1 MSTGGTMLSDLGD
14 ATPVAGDG
22 DLVKRI
28 LADLNTTESPMNPV
42 VQGGRPVASMPPPG
56 SNGRMISA
64 PNPNTTYPLAMDPA
78 TATAH
83 MIGKDYPSAADFA
96 SMMGGPA
103 AYAGAMPP
111 MHVAARP
118 AAQQPVLAQLTNG
131 KGWSADLMVQLKQ
144 PLFVALIVLFISLP
158 VVNVMIGHYMPS
170 LLRVGGD
177 LTTMG
182 LIVKALGAGALY
194 WALVN
199 VVVPLVASA

>member
-1 MSTGGTMLSDLGD
+1 MLSDLQE
-14 ATPVAGDG
+14 AAPVAGDG

-28 LADLNTTESPMNPV
+28 LADLNATESPMNPV
-42 VQGGRPVASMPPPG
+42 IQGGKPIAQAPPPG

-103 AYAGAMPP
+103 AYGGAMQAPP
-111 MHVAARP
+111 MNARP
-118 AAQQPVLAQLTNG
+118 APQQPVLAQLTNG
-131 KGWSADLMVQLKQ
+131 KGWSADLIAQLKQ

-170 LLRVGGD
+170 LLRAGGD
-177 LTTMG
+177 LTTLG
-182 LIVKALGAGALY
+182 LIVKSLVAGALY
-194 WALVN
+194 WAVVN

>member
-1 MSTGGTMLSDLGD
+1 MLSDLQD
-14 ATPVAGDG
+14 AAPVAGDG

-28 LADLNTTESPMNPV
+28 LADLNATESPMNPV
-42 VQGGRPVASMPPPG
+42 IQGGKPIAQAPPPG

-103 AYAGAMPP
+103 AYGGAMPP
-111 MHVAARP
+111 AQMNARP
-118 AAQQPVLAQLTNG
+118 APQQPVLAQLTNG
-131 KGWSADLMVQLKQ
+131 KGWSADLMAQLKQ

-170 LLRVGGD
+170 LLRAGGD
-177 LTTMG
+177 LTTLG
-182 LIVKALGAGALY
+182 LIVKSLVAGGLY
-194 WALVN
+194 WAVVN

>member
-1 MSTGGTMLSDLGD
+1 MLADLQD
-14 ATPVAGDG
+14 AAPVAADG

-28 LADLNTTESPMNPV
+28 LADLNATESPMNPV
-42 VQGGRPVASMPPPG
+42 IQGGKPVASMPPPG

-103 AYAGAMPP
+103 AYGGSMPP
-111 MHVAARP
+111 AQMNARP

-131 KGWSADLMVQLKQ
+131 KGWSADLIAQAKQ

-158 VVNVMIGHYMPS
+158 VVNVMIGHYLPS
-170 LLRVGGD
+170 LLRAGGD

-182 LIVKALGAGALY
+182 LIVKSLFAGVLY
-194 WALVN
+194 WAVVN

>member
-1 MSTGGTMLSDLGD
+1 MAAGGTMLDDLQD
-14 ATPVAGDG
+14 AAPVAGDG

-42 VQGGRPVASMPPPG
+42 IQGGKPVGSMPPPG

-103 AYAGAMPP
+103 TYGGGAPP
-111 MHVAARP
+111 MHARP
-118 AAQQPVLAQLTNG
+118 APQQPVLAQLSNG

-170 LLRVGGD
+170 LLRAGGD

-182 LIVKALGAGALY
+182 LIVKSLGAGALY

>member
-1 MSTGGTMLSDLGD
+1 MLDDLHD
-14 ATPVAGDG
+14 AAPVAPDG

-42 VQGGRPVASMPPPG
+42 MQGGKPVASMPPPG

-103 AYAGAMPP
+103 AYGGAQPPAP
-111 MHVAARP
+111 MHARP
-118 AAQQPVLAQLTNG
+118 AQQQPVLAQLTSG
-131 KGWSADLMVQLKQ
+131 KGWSADLIAQAKQ
-144 PLFVALIVLFISLP
+144 PLFVALIVMFISLP

-170 LLRVGGD
+170 LLRAGGD
-177 LTTMG
+177 LTTLG

-194 WALVN
+194 WAVVN